1 MHTPMPSSGTP
12 VQLTLLSWPDS
23 TPGEGGERREGKRRE
38 IVKERED
45 AHNEK
50 QGKKERKR

>member
-38 IVKERED
+38 IVKEREE
-45 AHNEK
+45 HNEK